1 MKMFNYLNQKQIS
14 DMMLLFCLADKIEE
28 IVDRWVVHENM
39 TKEEAKYIRTS
50 KTYYNK
56 FFNSSDM
63 MLLFCLADKIEEIVD
78 RWVVHENMTKEEAKY
93 IRTSKTYYNKFFN
106 SVQER
111 LPDKEKDK
119 LIKRYSNFH
128 MSIQDKWLLKK
139 FQDDMNEKSKTV
151 RMERHLFDKFAIQD
165 KLIKRYSNFHMS
177 IQDKWLLKKFQDDM
191 NEKSKTVRMERHL
204 FDKFAIQLFNKNCK
218 DCTKTSEECELHDIL
233 YENLFPAEEKMKNCC
248 YAFESQETKLERL
261 KREEEKRLA
270 KELKKNTLSKRAK
283 KKKANRFDEDD
294 EIIEYNFTPKGDK

>member
-1 MKMFNYLNQKQIS
+1 MKMFNYLNQQQI
-14 DMMLLFCLADKIEE
+14 
-28 IVDRWVVHENM
+28 
-39 TKEEAKYIRTS
+39 
-50 KTYYNK
+50 
-56 FFNSSDM
+56 SDM

-111 LPDKEKDK
+111 LPDKEK
-119 LIKRYSNFH
+119 
-128 MSIQDKWLLKK
+128 
-139 FQDDMNEKSKTV
+139 
-151 RMERHLFDKFAIQD
+151 D

-294 EIIEYNFTPKGDK
+294 EIIEYNFTPRGDK

>member
-14 DMMLLFCLADKIEE
+14 DMMLLFCVDDTLGKI
-28 IVDRWVVHENM
+28 IDSWVLHENL

-50 KTYYNK
+50 RTYFNK
-56 FFNSSDM
+56 F
-63 MLLFCLADKIEEIVD
+63 I
-78 RWVVHENMTKEEAKY
+78 
-93 IRTSKTYYNKFFN
+93 N

-111 LPDKEKDK
+111 LPDKEKQK

-128 MSIQDKWLLKK
+128 LAIQDKWLLKK
-139 FQDDMNEKSKTV
+139 FHDDMNEAAQTV
-151 RMERHLFDKFAIQD
+151 RMER
-165 KLIKRYSNFHMS
+165 S
-177 IQDKWLLKKFQDDM
+177 IF
-191 NEKSKTVRMERHL
+191 E
-204 FDKFAIQLFNKNCK
+204 KFAIQLFNKNCK

-233 YENLFPAEEKMKNCC
+233 YENLFPAEEKMRNCC

-294 EIIEYNFTPKGDK
+294 EIIEYNFTPKGGK

>member
-1 MKMFNYLNQKQIS
+1 MKMFNYLNQQQIS
-14 DMMLLFCLADKIEE
+14 DMMLLFCLGDKLERI
-28 IVDRWVVHENM
+28 IDTWVQYENM

-50 KTYYNK
+50 RTYYNK
-56 FFNSSDM
+56 FFD
-63 MLLFCLADKIEEIVD
+63 
-78 RWVVHENMTKEEAKY
+78 
-93 IRTSKTYYNKFFN
+93 

-128 MSIQDKWLLKK
+128 M
-139 FQDDMNEKSKTV
+139 T
-151 RMERHLFDKFAIQD
+151 
-165 KLIKRYSNFHMS
+165 

-233 YENLFPAEEKMKNCC
+233 YENLFSAEEKMKNCC
-248 YAFESQETKLERL
+248 YAFESNEAKLERL
-261 KREEEKRLA
+261 KKQEEKRLA
-270 KELKKNTLSKRAK
+270 QEAKKNNKSKRAK

>member
-14 DMMLLFCLADKIEE
+14 DMMLLFCVDDTLGKI
-28 IVDRWVVHENM
+28 IDSWVLHENL

-50 KTYYNK
+50 RTYFNK
-56 FFNSSDM
+56 FID
-63 MLLFCLADKIEEIVD
+63 
-78 RWVVHENMTKEEAKY
+78 
-93 IRTSKTYYNKFFN
+93 

-111 LPDKEKDK
+111 LPDKEKNK

-128 MSIQDKWLLKK
+128 LAIQDKWLLKK
-139 FQDDMNEKSKTV
+139 FHDDMNEAAKTV
-151 RMERHLFDKFAIQD
+151 RMER
-165 KLIKRYSNFHMS
+165 S
-177 IQDKWLLKKFQDDM
+177 IF
-191 NEKSKTVRMERHL
+191 E
-204 FDKFAIQLFNKNCK
+204 KFAIQLFNKNCK
-218 DCTKTSEECELHDIL
+218 DCTKTSEACELHDIL
-233 YENLFPAEEKMKNCC
+233 YENLFPAEENLKNCC